1 MNKRSEVFIYSMYKR
16 SEVLHMTLLQCVG
29 HARDVLQ
36 GLAGTCLGGGTP
48 VMIGGVLR
56 RRLQGPEESLSVI
69 NTCKQIM
76 RKHC

>member
-1 MNKRSEVFIYSMYKR
+1 
-16 SEVLHMTLLQCVG
+16 MTLLQCGRSRNNCYVC
-29 HARDVLQ
+29 HARNVLQ

>member
-1 MNKRSEVFIYSMYKR
+1 MNLVLLITTESSELGWIKDQKYS
-16 SEVLHMTLLQCVG
+16 V
-29 HARDVLQ
+29 
-36 GLAGTCLGGGTP
+36 LAGTCLGGDTP

-69 NTCKQIM
+69 NTCRQIM

>member
-1 MNKRSEVFIYSMYKR
+1 
-16 SEVLHMTLLQCVG
+16 MTLMQCGRNRNKFCCVG

-48 VMIGGVLR
+48 VMTGGVLR
-56 RRLQGPEESLSVI
+56 RGLQGPEESLSVI

-76 RKHC
+76 RKNC